1 MTDDQAAPAADQ
13 GSRNLF
19 LRVMAA
25 LILAPAAIAIAWLGV
40 WLWTTLVTL
49 AAIGLYVEWLMIV
62 GMARETRVVT
72 SGAVALAVSGLCF
85 AAGRIDASLLALAL
99 GLAAVALLAPQRRS
113 WTATGFFYAA
123 AAQMASELVRLDQTY
138 GFVALMLVL
147 LVVWVTDIGGYFAG
161 RGIGGPKLWPRVS
174 PRKTWAGAVGGFA
187 ASLVVAAGFAAFGLG
202 KTGPLLLLGAVLSI
216 ASQLGDL
223 FESAVKRRFGVKDS
237 SHIIPGHGGLMDR
250 LDGFV
255 AAVVA
260 AAIFGFCGVAW
271 MASAA
276 VLWFGEGMSAVP
288 LRNSKAAASAVRA
301 ITVLGAT
308 GSIGDS
314 TMDLLRASRDRY
326 QVEALTAHTNVQ
338 GLAKLAKEFG
348 ARFAAIADPGRLGE
362 LKDALAGTGI
372 ECGAGESAVIE
383 AAARPA
389 DWVMAAVSGAAG
401 LKPALAAVDRGA
413 TVALANK
420 ECLVCAGDFFM
431 QRAAKAGACI
441 LPADSEHNAL
451 FQALGSGNR
460 EELVRVII
468 TASGGPFRTW
478 AIADIE
484 QATLAQALKHPNWS
498 MGQKITI
505 DSASMMNKG
514 LEVIEASYLFAL
526 TPDEID
532 VLVHPQSIIHG
543 MVEFSDRSVVAQL
556 GAPDMRTPIAH
567 CLGWPDRIVGP
578 ATQLDLAKIG
588 QLTFE
593 APDFDRFPALRLA
606 YDALRTGRGATTVYN
621 AANEVAVAA
630 FIGGK
635 IKFGAIARLVE
646 ATMDA
651 WIRSGNLAPMT
662 SADDAIA
669 VDHNARNKAAT
680 LLPQIALK
688 AS

>member
-1 MTDDQAAPAADQ
+1 
-13 GSRNLF
+13 
-19 LRVMAA
+19 MA
-25 LILAPAAIAIAWLGV
+25 L
-40 WLWTTLVTL
+40 
-49 AAIGLYVEWLMIV
+49 
-62 GMARETRVVT
+62 
-72 SGAVALAVSGLCF
+72 
-85 AAGRIDASLLALAL
+85 
-99 GLAAVALLAPQRRS
+99 
-113 WTATGFFYAA
+113 
-123 AAQMASELVRLDQTY
+123 
-138 GFVALMLVL
+138 
-147 LVVWVTDIGGYFAG
+147 
-161 RGIGGPKLWPRVS
+161 
-174 PRKTWAGAVGGFA
+174 
-187 ASLVVAAGFAAFGLG
+187 
-202 KTGPLLLLGAVLSI
+202 
-216 ASQLGDL
+216 
-223 FESAVKRRFGVKDS
+223 
-237 SHIIPGHGGLMDR
+237 
-250 LDGFV
+250 
-255 AAVVA
+255 
-260 AAIFGFCGVAW
+260 
-271 MASAA
+271 AA
-276 VLWFGEGMSAVP
+276 VLWFGDEVMSAVP
-288 LRNSKAAASAVRA
+288 LRNNRASATAVRSVS
-301 ITVLGAT
+301 VLGAT

-326 QVEALTAHTNVQ
+326 RVEALTANSNVEA
-338 GLAKLAKEFG
+338 LAKLAREFG
-348 ARFAAIADPGRLGE
+348 ARFAAVADPDRLDE
-362 LKDALAGTGI
+362 LKAALEGTRI

-383 AAARPA
+383 AAARPS

-431 QRAAKAGACI
+431 QRASKAGACI

-451 FQALGSGNR
+451 FQALSSGNR

-478 AIADIE
+478 ASADIE

-514 LEVIEASYLFAL
+514 LEVIEASCLFAL
-526 TPDEID
+526 TPEQID

-578 ATQLDLAKIG
+578 AARLDLARIG

-593 APDFDRFPALRLA
+593 APDYERFPGLRLA
-606 YDALRTGRGATTVYN
+606 YEALRTGRGATTVYN

-630 FIGGK
+630 FIDGK
-635 IKFGAIARLVE
+635 IRFGAIARLVQ
-646 ATMDA
+646 ATLETY
-651 WIRSGNLAPMT
+651 IRSGNLAPLT
-662 SADDAIA
+662 SADDAIS
-669 VDHNARNKAAT
+669 VDHNARNMAAA

>member
-1 MTDDQAAPAADQ
+1 
-13 GSRNLF
+13 
-19 LRVMAA
+19 
-25 LILAPAAIAIAWLGV
+25 
-40 WLWTTLVTL
+40 
-49 AAIGLYVEWLMIV
+49 
-62 GMARETRVVT
+62 
-72 SGAVALAVSGLCF
+72 
-85 AAGRIDASLLALAL
+85 
-99 GLAAVALLAPQRRS
+99 
-113 WTATGFFYAA
+113 
-123 AAQMASELVRLDQTY
+123 
-138 GFVALMLVL
+138 
-147 LVVWVTDIGGYFAG
+147 
-161 RGIGGPKLWPRVS
+161 
-174 PRKTWAGAVGGFA
+174 
-187 ASLVVAAGFAAFGLG
+187 
-202 KTGPLLLLGAVLSI
+202 
-216 ASQLGDL
+216 
-223 FESAVKRRFGVKDS
+223 
-237 SHIIPGHGGLMDR
+237 
-250 LDGFV
+250 
-255 AAVVA
+255 
-260 AAIFGFCGVAW
+260 

-276 VLWFGEGMSAVP
+276 VLWFGENMSAVP
-288 LRNSKAAASAVRA
+288 LRNSKAPASAVRA
-301 ITVLGAT
+301 VTVLGAT

-326 QVEALTAHTNVQ
+326 RVEALTANTNVD

-348 ARFAAIADPGRLGE
+348 ARFAAVADPGRLAE
-362 LKDALAGTGI
+362 LKDALAGTRI
-372 ECGAGESAVIE
+372 ECGAGESAIIE

-389 DWVMAAVSGAAG
+389 DWIMAAVSGAAG

-460 EELVRVII
+460 DELVRVII

-478 AIADIE
+478 ASADIE
-484 QATLAQALKHPNWS
+484 RATLAQALKHPNWS

-532 VLVHPQSIIHG
+532 VLVHPQSIVHG

-556 GAPDMRTPIAH
+556 GSPDMRTPIAH

-578 ATQLDLAKIG
+578 AARLDLAKIG

-593 APDFDRFPALRLA
+593 APDFARFPALRLA

-630 FIGGK
+630 FIDGK

-651 WIRSGNLAPMT
+651 WVRSGNLAPLT

-680 LLPQIALK
+680 LLPQIAAK

>member
-1 MTDDQAAPAADQ
+1 
-13 GSRNLF
+13 
-19 LRVMAA
+19 
-25 LILAPAAIAIAWLGV
+25 
-40 WLWTTLVTL
+40 
-49 AAIGLYVEWLMIV
+49 
-62 GMARETRVVT
+62 
-72 SGAVALAVSGLCF
+72 
-85 AAGRIDASLLALAL
+85 
-99 GLAAVALLAPQRRS
+99 
-113 WTATGFFYAA
+113 
-123 AAQMASELVRLDQTY
+123 
-138 GFVALMLVL
+138 
-147 LVVWVTDIGGYFAG
+147 
-161 RGIGGPKLWPRVS
+161 
-174 PRKTWAGAVGGFA
+174 
-187 ASLVVAAGFAAFGLG
+187 
-202 KTGPLLLLGAVLSI
+202 
-216 ASQLGDL
+216 
-223 FESAVKRRFGVKDS
+223 
-237 SHIIPGHGGLMDR
+237 
-250 LDGFV
+250 
-255 AAVVA
+255 
-260 AAIFGFCGVAW
+260 
-271 MASAA
+271 
-276 VLWFGEGMSAVP
+276 MSAVP
-288 LRNSKAAASAVRA
+288 LRNNKAAASAALRSV
-301 ITVLGAT
+301 TVLGAT

-314 TMDLLRASRDRY
+314 TMDLIRGARDRY
-326 QVEALTAHTNVQ
+326 RVEALTGNSNVQ
-338 GLAKLAKEFG
+338 GLAKLAREFD
-348 ARFAAIADPGRLGE
+348 ARFVAVADPARLTE
-362 LKDALAGTGI
+362 LKEAFAGTRT
-372 ECGAGESAVIE
+372 ECGAGESAVI
-383 AAARPA
+383 AAAQRPSE
-389 DWVMAAVSGAAG
+389 WVMAAVSGAAG

-420 ECLVCAGDFFM
+420 ECLVCAGEIFM
-431 QRAAKAGACI
+431 QRAMIAGAQV

-451 FQALGSGNR
+451 FQALSSGNR

-478 AIADIE
+478 VSADIE

-567 CLGWPDRIVGP
+567 CLGWPDRITGP
-578 ATQLDLAKIG
+578 AARLDLAKIG

-630 FIGGK
+630 FIAGK
-635 IKFGAIARLVE
+635 IRFGAIARLVE

-651 WIRSGNLAPMT
+651 WIRSGNLAPLT